1 MTYKYS
7 AACKIL
13 ALSSS
18 RVGDSGY
25 LEAARPHIE
34 DLVGLKKLQVAFI
47 PFALV
52 NADYAGYTQNVRDG
66 LKNMPYVINTVLPQN
81 AKNLIEQAD
90 AIMVGGGNTFKLLYE
105 LYNTDILTLIQAKLQ
120 GGTPY
125 ISWSAGSNILSP
137 GIYTTNDMPVI
148 QPPGF
153 KALNVLPFQINP
165 HYNNDLPPGHRG
177 ETRDQRLEEF
187 LMLNQESSI
196 VGLREGTGLLIE
208 NAQVKLVG
216 DQAAFYFTSTNNKM
230 VKKEMNAD
238 ELFLKLNSHNNING

>member
-1 MTYKYS
+1 MNYKYS
-7 AACKIL
+7 ATCKIL

-18 RVGDSGY
+18 RVGNSGY
-25 LEAARPHIE
+25 LEVARPHIE
-34 DLVGLKKLQVAFI
+34 KLLGHEKLQIAFI

-52 NADYAGYTQNVRDG
+52 NGDFAGYTQNVRDG
-66 LKNMPYVINTVLPQN
+66 LKGMPYQVNTVLPQN
-81 AKNLIEQAD
+81 AQKVIEHAD

-105 LYNTDILTLIQAKLQ
+105 LYNIDILTLIQEKLHS
-120 GGTPY
+120 GIPY

-153 KALNVLPFQINP
+153 KALNMLPFQLNP
-165 HYNNDLPPGHRG
+165 HYNNELPAGHRG

-187 LMLNQESSI
+187 LILNPASNI
-196 VGLREGTGLLIE
+196 VGLREGSGLIIE

-216 DQAAFYFTSTNNKM
+216 DLNAVYLSYINGQI
-230 VKKEMNAD
+230 VKKEMNAE
-238 ELFLKLNSHNNING
+238 ELFLELNAHHKKNG